1 MSVITARLSFSARSF
16 LEAIR
21 EEFVNDRVDSGGV
34 QSTSP
39 TIPMKVKSLKYGVR
53 QFMPIL
59 RLFSMLDMQ
68 FQSCYVSQS
77 SLDILHNPLYIIYV
91 QS

>member
-59 RLFSMLDMQ
+59 
-68 FQSCYVSQS
+68 
-77 SLDILHNPLYIIYV
+77 
-91 QS
+91 